1 MKFKKLQLLF
11 VFLFATIMVQA
22 QVTIKGVVVDSES
35 QEPLIG
41 ASVMLKG
48 GTLGAVT
55 DIDGNFKMEVTN
67 AETAILVFS
76 YVGYEKQEIEAAGRL
91 NIKVELN
98 TIMLE
103 EIVVV
108 GYGEVRKSDLTGSVS
123 SIKED
128 NIDELSVNTADQ
140 FLQGRAAGVWVT
152 SNSSQPGGTSSI
164 RIRGTNSLSSNNE
177 PLYVIDGLIIEYD
190 GGTANGGDTF
200 DGTSS
205 PSNPLAGLNP
215 ADIESVEILKDASAT
230 AIYGS
235 RGANGVV
242 IITTKRGKK
251 GKPQVNFSTSIEL
264 SQARKTIDMLDAT
277 QYIQYRNE
285 SRVNDGGTP
294 AYLAADT
301 ILQSGGDLSQYVT
314 TRDWQDE
321 LFRTAMSGRYR
332 LSFSGGDDRSTYFI
346 AAGWQDL
353 EGIVEESGWKKGDIR
368 LNYNIDL
375 TDKFTIQ
382 TNLSFARALSD
393 QTATNGSAA
402 GIRSAMRA
410 ILSYK
415 PFLPQESTFSDD
427 EEDLEDIY
435 TPAAWVYD
443 YTDESVENVV
453 LSKIA
458 FQYNFN
464 KAIKLRVRTG
474 INFRDIEQNRYFPRT
489 TRQGEAANG
498 KAMLA
503 TFSSTSYLVEPLLFF
518 NHKFDK
524 KSRISGTVGASYNR
538 RDNKRFNLVATNFPD
553 DILRNNNLSLA
564 QNILPPT
571 NDQTFE
577 ATLSYLGRINYT
589 WNNKVLL
596 TATGR
601 YDGSSK
607 FAEGNQ
613 YSFFPS
619 FAVAYRLSQEDYF
632 KQFNNLS
639 NIKLRASWGQTG
651 SQAIRPYQTLA
662 IYGTNVQYPF
672 GGNLQSG
679 VRLSNIANPDLRW
692 ETTNQVNVGL
702 DLGFFNERLSVYI
715 DAYQKNTKDLLQ
727 LFPMPTS
734 SGFDAAWRNFGSL
747 SNRGI
752 EVTANTVIVDTKGF
766 RWDLGGNIAIN
777 RNEITALGL
786 PISDYGY
793 EQYWGANIHAD
804 NGLQQPAN
812 TFIVGQPVGL
822 FWGYLTDGI
831 YQNESEITA
840 GAEPDKE
847 PGDIRYVDF
856 NNDGVI
862 NALDKTIIGDP
873 NPDFIWGINTALS
886 YKGFEISMLW
896 NGVQGRDIM
905 NANLNSEE
913 ELRGGNRNIRVEAWE
928 GRWTGEGTSDYYPRT
943 HSSLFYGQVNDRLVE
958 DASYIRLRNATLS
971 YSLPARK
978 IRNVNSLRV
987 FVSGVNLITIT
998 KYRGFDP
1005 EVDSFTND
1013 STRIAIDNNSYPA
1026 LRSVTF
1032 GLNVGF

>member
-1 MKFKKLQLLF
+1 MNLKSLQILF
-11 VFLFATIMVQA
+11 LMMCCTVVATAQTMV
-22 QVTIKGVVVDSES
+22 TGVARDAES
-35 QEPLIG
+35 IEPLIG
-41 ASVMLKG
+41 ASVMIKG
-48 GTLGAVT
+48 TTVGAIT
-55 DIDGNFKMEVTN
+55 DIDGKFSIEVKDVDKTVL
-67 AETAILVFS
+67 TFS
-76 YVGYEKQEIEAAGRL
+76 YVGYEKQDVALKGRTNIE
-91 NIKVELN
+91 VELN
-98 TIMLE
+98 LIMME

-140 FLQGRAAGVWVT
+140 FLQGRAAGVWVS

-164 RIRGTNSLSSNNE
+164 RIRGTNSLSANNE

-190 GGTANGGDTF
+190 GGTTNGGDTF

-251 GKPQVNFSTSIEL
+251 GKPQVNFSSTIEL
-264 SQARKTIDMLDAT
+264 AQARKTIDMLDAT

-285 SRVNDGGTP
+285 TRMNDGGSP
-294 AYLAADT
+294 AYVDADS
-301 ILQSGGDLSQYVT
+301 ILQAGGDLSQYVT
-314 TRDWQDE
+314 THNWQEE

-353 EGIVEESGWKKGDIR
+353 EGIVDESGWKKGDIR

-382 TNLSFARALSD
+382 TNLSFARAISD

-402 GIRSAMRA
+402 GIRSAMRS
-410 ILSYK
+410 ILSFK
-415 PFLPQESTFSDD
+415 PFIPQESTFSDD
-427 EEDLEDIY
+427 QEDIEDIF
-435 TPAAWVYD
+435 TPEAWVYD
-443 YTDESVENVV
+443 YTDNAVENVV

-464 KAIKLRVRTG
+464 KSIKLRVRTG

-489 TRQGEAANG
+489 TRQGQAANG
-498 KAMLA
+498 KALLS
-503 TFSSTSYLVEPLLFF
+503 TFTSTSYLVEPLLFF
-518 NHKFDK
+518 NHKFNK
-524 KSRISGTVGASYNR
+524 ENRINGTVGASYNR
-538 RDNKRFNLVATNFPD
+538 RDNSRFNLVATNFPD
-553 DILRNNNLSLA
+553 DILRNENLSLA
-564 QNILPPT
+564 QNILPPRT
-571 NDQTFE
+571 DRTFE
-577 ATLSYLGRINYT
+577 ATLSYLARVNYT

-607 FAEGNQ
+607 FADGNK

-619 FAVAYRLSQEDYF
+619 FAVAYRLSQEQVF
-632 KQFNNLS
+632 KQFDNLS

-651 SQAIRPYQTLA
+651 SQAIQPYQTLG
-662 IYGTNVQYPF
+662 IYNTNVQYPF

-679 VRLSNIANPDLRW
+679 VRLTNIANPDLVW
-692 ETTNQVNVGL
+692 ETTNQLNVGV
-702 DLGFFNERLSVYI
+702 DVGFFNERLSFNLDV
-715 DAYQKNTKDLLQ
+715 YQKNTRDLLQ
-727 LFPMPTS
+727 LFPVPTS

-747 SNRGI
+747 ENRGI
-752 EVTANTVIVDTKGF
+752 ELAVNTVIVDKKGL
-766 RWDLGGNIAIN
+766 RWDLGGNIAMN
-777 RNEITALGL
+777 RNEITELGL

-831 YQNESEITA
+831 YQNEGEIAA

-862 NALDKTIIGDP
+862 NALDKTIIGNP
-873 NPDFIWGINTALS
+873 NPDFIWGVTTALS
-886 YKGFEISMLW
+886 YKGFELSMLW
-896 NGVQGRDIM
+896 NGVQGRDVL

-913 ELRGGNRNIRVEAWE
+913 ELRGNGLNIRTEAWE
-928 GRWTGEGTSDYYPRT
+928 GRWQGEGTSNYYPRA
-943 HSSLFYGQVNDRLVE
+943 HSYLFHGQVNDRLIE

-998 KYRGFDP
+998 EYRGYDP

-1032 GLNVGF
+1032 GVNVGF

>member
-1 MKFKKLQLLF
+1 MTINKLLTLLLLLCCS
-11 VFLFATIMVQA
+11 VAMSSQSVITGIVQDA
-22 QVTIKGVVVDSES
+22 ESE
-35 QEPLIG
+35 EPLIG
-41 ASVMLKG
+41 ASVMIKG
-48 GTLGAVT
+48 GTIGGVT
-55 DIDGNFKMEVTN
+55 DLDGKFSIEVQDVQKTVL
-67 AETAILVFS
+67 TFS
-76 YVGYEKQEIEAAGRL
+76 YVGYEKQDVVLKGRTSL
-91 NIKVELN
+91 VVELN
-98 TIMLE
+98 TVMLE

-108 GYGEVRKSDLTGSVS
+108 GYGEVRKSDLTGAVS
-123 SIKED
+123 TVRES
-128 NIDELSVNTADQ
+128 NIEELSVNTADQ
-140 FLQGRAAGVWVT
+140 FLQGRAAGVWVS
-152 SNSSQPGGTSSI
+152 SNSAQPGGTSSI
-164 RIRGTNSLSSNNE
+164 RIRGTNSLSANNE
-177 PLYVIDGLIIEYD
+177 PLYVIDGIIIEYD
-190 GGTANGGDTF
+190 GGTTNGGDIY

-242 IITTKRGKK
+242 IITTKRGER
-251 GKPQVNFSTSIEL
+251 GKPQINFSSTVEL
-264 SQARKTIDMLDAT
+264 SQARKIIDMLDAT

-285 SRVNDGGTP
+285 VRVNDGGTP

-301 ILQSGGDLSQYVT
+301 VLQAGGDLSQYVT
-314 TRDWQDE
+314 SHNWQEE

-332 LSFSGGDDRSTYFI
+332 LSFGGGDDRATYFI

-353 EGIVEESGWKKGDIR
+353 EGIVDESGWRKGDIR
-368 LNYNIDL
+368 LNYNVNL
-375 TDKFTIQ
+375 TDKFSIE
-382 TNLSFARALSD
+382 TNLSFARALSA

-402 GIRSAMRA
+402 GIRSAMRS

-415 PFLPQESTFSDD
+415 PFIPQESTFSDD
-427 EEDLEDIY
+427 AEDIEDIF
-435 TPAAWVYD
+435 TPEAWVYD
-443 YTDESVENVV
+443 YTDKAVENIV

-458 FQYNFN
+458 FQYNFSN
-464 KAIKLRVRTG
+464 AIKLRVRTG
-474 INFRDIEQNRYFPRT
+474 INYRDIEQNRYFPRT
-489 TRQGEAANG
+489 TRQGQAANG
-498 KAMLA
+498 KALLS
-503 TFSSTSYLVEPLLFF
+503 TFTSTSYLVEPLVFF
-518 NHKFDK
+518 NHKFNK
-524 KSRISGTVGASYNR
+524 QNRINGTVGASYNR
-538 RDNKRFNLVATNFPD
+538 RDNSRFNLVATNFPD
-553 DILRNNNLSLA
+553 DILRNENLALA

-571 NDQTFE
+571 TERTFE
-577 ATLSYLGRINYT
+577 ATLSYLARVNYT
-589 WNNKVLL
+589 WKNKVLL

-607 FAEGNQ
+607 FAEGNK

-619 FAVAYRLSQEDYF
+619 FAVAYRLTQEKFF
-632 KQFNNLS
+632 KEFDNLS

-651 SQAIRPYQTLA
+651 SQAIRPYQTLG

-679 VRLSNIANPDLRW
+679 VRLTNIANPDLVW
-692 ETTNQVNVGL
+692 ETTNQVNVGV
-702 DLGFFNERLSVYI
+702 DVGFFNERLSFNLDV
-715 DAYQKNTKDLLQ
+715 YQKNTKDLLQ
-727 LFPMPTS
+727 LFPVPTS

-747 SNRGI
+747 ENRGF
-752 EVTANTVIVDTKGF
+752 ELSANTVIVDKNDV
-766 RWDLGGNIAIN
+766 RWDLGGNFAIN
-777 RNEITALGL
+777 RNEITSLGL
-786 PISDYGY
+786 PMSDYGY

-831 YQNESEITA
+831 YQNDEEITA
-840 GAEPDKE
+840 GAEPEKI

-862 NALDKTIIGDP
+862 NALDKTIIGNP
-873 NPDFIWGINTALS
+873 NPDFIWGVTTALS
-886 YKGFEISMLW
+886 FKGLELSMLW
-896 NGVQGRDIM
+896 NGVQGRDVL

-913 ELRGGNRNIRVEAWE
+913 ELRGSSLNIRTEAWE
-928 GRWTGEGTSDYYPRT
+928 GRWQGEGTSDYYPRA
-943 HSSLFYGQVNDRLVE
+943 HSYLFYGQVNDRLIE

-971 YSLPARK
+971 YSLPART
-978 IRNVNSLRV
+978 IRNVNNLRV

-998 KYRGFDP
+998 KYRGYDP
-1005 EVDSFTND
+1005 EVDSFIND